1 MGPTALLPLRRKA
14 CRGFFRPKNP
24 TASEGFEPAN
34 LGTKGQ
40 HATPR
45 PPKPI
50 IMLISYYNTLKWV
63 YRSQLSSLYG
73 RTVVV
78 TATIQ
83 ITMVISSSMK
93 NQFVIMRGT
102 QDNDSSFLVRCAV
115 STGKTV
121 TDVSSHRNAS
131 IFTVKHQ
138 QSTRHNIP
146 DDFNLQHHHCDNLKS
161 RTNTGRSNELPVRYC
176 HTIGGAKKKKKKKVG

>member
-1 MGPTALLPLRRKA
+1 
-14 CRGFFRPKNP
+14 
-24 TASEGFEPAN
+24 
-34 LGTKGQ
+34 
-40 HATPR
+40 
-45 PPKPI
+45 
-50 IMLISYYNTLKWV
+50 
-63 YRSQLSSLYG
+63 
-73 RTVVV
+73 
-78 TATIQ
+78 
-83 ITMVISSSMK
+83 MK

-138 QSTRHNIP
+138 QSTRHNLP

-176 HTIGGAKKKKKKKVG
+176 HTIGGAKKKRKKSRLKPNDREPSCTLWYCLKPVSKLPNSLTYAQIVFPCTAPNIHNFENISDER